1 MQISV
6 KRKPCGHSRAKSWAG
21 MLVVVMLATGIMVP
35 LAAAQ
40 SLTSISHGV
49 TPDGVVRIEISAS
62 EPFTSLPAS
71 FSTYS
76 PSRIV
81 IDVEGSSSIDSK
93 SYAVNQNG
101 VESLRIVESAGR
113 TRVVAQLEKK
123 LPYEISTS
131 ENKLIVEIGAPQL
144 ASTESAAQPA
154 EAATAEPGGEAADL
168 AGTQVSGSS
177 GRLSLNFQD
186 IEVRAVLQL
195 LADFTGL
202 NMVVS
207 DTVGG
212 NITLRLK
219 DVRWQEALDIILQT
233 KGLTMRQKGNIMM
246 VAPTVE
252 VTARE
257 RLEAES
263 KISMEQL
270 APLQTKIIKVKYG
283 KAADLAQLMKTE
295 ANLFLSERGSIGV
308 DQRTNSLLIHD
319 IPSSTRKIA
328 NLIAQLDHP
337 VRQVMI
343 DSRVVIATDT
353 FARDIGVRFGGV
365 GLQQNGDTIFGANG
379 TLRSTGTGIT
389 GGGITTGGGLQASTD
404 PTRGLVPDS
413 LMVNL
418 PAVIGAA
425 DGGAINFFVGK
436 LGSYLMQLEIS
447 AMQEEGTAE
456 VIASPRVVTTDSH
469 PALIEQGTEI
479 PYSTSN
485 TLGGTNTQFKKAVL
499 KLEVTPHI
507 TPDDNIIMDLVINKD
522 RPILENLSAFG
533 EPPIE
538 TKKVEST
545 VLVKNGETIVL
556 GGIFEEEKGKGTDS
570 IPYLGKIPGLGR
582 LFRRDSSIHDKRE
595 LLVFVTPKI
604 LRRTEGSKY

>member
-1 MQISV
+1 MLIQGDIAMMLQHKGAPLVQRLLLSV
-6 KRKPCGHSRAKSWAG
+6 VLS
-21 MLVVVMLATGIMVP
+21 VVLAP
-35 LAAAQ
+35 SLFAQ
-40 SLTSISHGV
+40 SLTSISHQV
-49 TPDGVVRIEISAS
+49 TQEGVVRIKISAS
-62 EPFTSLPAS
+62 EPFKTLPAS

-81 IDVEGSSSIDSK
+81 VDIEGTSSLESK
-93 SYAVNQNG
+93 SYAINQNG
-101 VESLRIVESAGR
+101 VGDLRIVESADR
-113 TRVVAQLEKK
+113 TRVVAQLDKK
-123 LPYEISTS
+123 LPYEISIDDNS
-131 ENKLIVEIGAPQL
+131 LIIEIGSPQPQ
-144 ASTESAAQPA
+144 AVATTQAAETTAA
-154 EAATAEPGGEAADL
+154 ETTGEAA
-168 AGTQVSGSS
+168 AEPSTEMQRGSS

-186 IEVRAVLQL
+186 IEIRAVLQL

-219 DVRWQEALDIILQT
+219 DVRWQEAMDIILQT

-263 KISMEQL
+263 KISLEQL
-270 APLQTKIIKVKYG
+270 APLQTKIIKVKYA
-283 KAADLAQLMKTE
+283 KASEMAELMKSE

-308 DQRTNSLLIHD
+308 DGRTNALLVHD
-319 IPSSTRKIA
+319 VPSSIRKIA
-328 NLIAQLDHP
+328 GLIARLDHP

-353 FARDIGVRFGGV
+353 FARDIGIRFGGA
-365 GLQQNGDTIFGANG
+365 GIQQNGDTIFGASG
-379 TLRSTGTGIT
+379 TRESFIL
-389 GGGITTGGGLQASTD
+389 TD
-404 PTRGLVPDS
+404 PTGGLAENT
-413 LMVNL
+413 LAVNL
-418 PAVIGAA
+418 PATLGFPA
-425 DGGAINFFVGK
+425 GGAINFFVGK

-447 AMQEEGTAE
+447 AMEQEGTAE
-456 VIASPRVVTTDSH
+456 IIASPRVVTTDQH

-479 PYSTSN
+479 PYSTTSS
-485 TLGGTNTQFKKAVL
+485 LGGTNTQFKKAVL
-499 KLEVTPHI
+499 SLEVTPHI
-507 TPDDNIIMDLVINKD
+507 TPDDNIIMDLVIKKD
-522 RPILENLSAFG
+522 RPILEFITGG

-538 TKKVEST
+538 TKRVEST

-556 GGIFEEEKGKGTDS
+556 GGIFEEEKSQGKDS
-570 IPYLGKIPGLGR
+570 VPFLGNIPVLGR
-582 LFRRDSSIHDKRE
+582 LFRRDRSDNLKRE

-604 LRRTEGSKY
+604 LRRTEGRKY

>member
-1 MQISV
+1 MLIQGDIAIMLQHKGVSLVQRLLLSV
-6 KRKPCGHSRAKSWAG
+6 VLS
-21 MLVVVMLATGIMVP
+21 VVLAP
-35 LAAAQ
+35 SLFAQ
-40 SLTSISHGV
+40 SLTSISHHV
-49 TPDGVVRIEISAS
+49 TQEGVVRIKISAS
-62 EPFTSLPAS
+62 EPFKTLPAS

-81 IDVEGSSSIDSK
+81 VDIAGNSSLESK
-93 SYAVNQNG
+93 TYAINQNG
-101 VESLRIVESAGR
+101 VGDLRIVESADR

-123 LPYEISTS
+123 LPYEISIDDNS
-131 ENKLIVEIGAPQL
+131 LIIEIGSPQQVV
-144 ASTESAAQPA
+144 TETTVVVTTE
-154 EAATAEPGGEAADL
+154 EAAAEPPTEM
-168 AGTQVSGSS
+168 QRGSS

-186 IEVRAVLQL
+186 IEIRAVLQL

-219 DVRWQEALDIILQT
+219 DVRWQEAMDIILQT

-263 KISMEQL
+263 KISLEQL
-270 APLQTKIIKVKYG
+270 APLQTKIIKVKYA
-283 KAADLAQLMKTE
+283 KAVEMAELMKSE
-295 ANLFLSERGSIGV
+295 SNLFLSERGSIGV
-308 DQRTNSLLIHD
+308 DGRTNALLVHD
-319 IPSSTRKIA
+319 VPSSIRKIA
-328 NLIAQLDHP
+328 GLIARLDHP

-343 DSRVVIATDT
+343 DSRVVIATDS
-353 FARDIGVRFGGV
+353 FARDIGIRFGGA
-365 GLQQNGDTIFGANG
+365 GLQQNGDTIYGA
-379 TLRSTGTGIT
+379 TGTKSALI
-389 GGGITTGGGLQASTD
+389 LND
-404 PTRGLVPDS
+404 PTFGLAEDT
-413 LMVNL
+413 LAVNL
-418 PAVIGAA
+418 PSLLGGPA
-425 DGGAINFFVGK
+425 GGAVNFFVGK
-436 LGSYLMQLEIS
+436 LGSYLIQLEIS
-447 AMQEEGTAE
+447 AMEQEGTAE
-456 VIASPRVVTTDSH
+456 VIASPRVVTTDQH

-479 PYSTSN
+479 PYSTTS

-499 KLEVTPHI
+499 SLEVTPHI
-507 TPDDNIIMDLVINKD
+507 TPDDNIIMDLVIKKD
-522 RPILENLSAFG
+522 RPILELITGG

-556 GGIFEEEKGKGTDS
+556 GGIFEEEKSSGTDR
-570 IPYLGKIPGLGR
+570 IPFLGRIPGLGR
-582 LFRRDSSIHDKRE
+582 LFRRDKSDNLKRE

-604 LRRTEGSKY
+604 LRRTEGRRY

>member
-1 MQISV
+1 MLIQGDIAMMLQHKGVSLVQRLLLSV
-6 KRKPCGHSRAKSWAG
+6 VLS
-21 MLVVVMLATGIMVP
+21 VVLAP
-35 LAAAQ
+35 SLFAQ
-40 SLTSISHGV
+40 SLTSISHHV
-49 TPDGVVRIEISAS
+49 TQDGVVRIEITAN
-62 EPFTSLPAS
+62 EPFKMLPAS

-81 IDVEGSSSIDSK
+81 VDIAGNSSLESK
-93 SYAVNQNG
+93 TYAINQNG
-101 VESLRIVESAGR
+101 VGDLRIVESADR

-123 LPYEISTS
+123 LPYEISIDDKS
-131 ENKLIVEIGAPQL
+131 LIIEIGSP
-144 ASTESAAQPA
+144 QPA
-154 EAATAEPGGEAADL
+154 ATRQAAETTVAETTGEAA
-168 AGTQVSGSS
+168 AEPPTEMQRGSS

-186 IEVRAVLQL
+186 IEIRAVLQL

-219 DVRWQEALDIILQT
+219 DVRWQEAMDIILQT
-233 KGLTMRQKGNIMM
+233 RGLTMRQKGNIMM

-263 KISMEQL
+263 KISLEQL
-270 APLQTKIIKVKYG
+270 APLQTKIIKVKYA
-283 KAADLAQLMKTE
+283 KAEQMAELMKSE

-308 DQRTNSLLIHD
+308 DGRTNALLVHD
-319 IPSSTRKIA
+319 VPSSIRKIA
-328 NLIAQLDHP
+328 GLIARLDHP

-343 DSRVVIATDT
+343 DSRVVIATDS
-353 FARDIGVRFGGV
+353 FARDIGVRFGGA
-365 GLQQNGDTIFGANG
+365 GLQQNGDTIYGA
-379 TLRSTGTGIT
+379 TGTKSALI
-389 GGGITTGGGLQASTD
+389 LND
-404 PTRGLVPDS
+404 PTFGLAEDT
-413 LMVNL
+413 LAVNL
-418 PAVIGAA
+418 PSLLGGPA
-425 DGGAINFFVGK
+425 GGAINFFVGK
-436 LGSYLMQLEIS
+436 LGSYLIQLEIS
-447 AMQEEGTAE
+447 AMEQEGTAE
-456 VIASPRVVTTDSH
+456 VIASPRVVTTDQH

-479 PYSTSN
+479 PYSTTS

-499 KLEVTPHI
+499 SLEVTPHI
-507 TPDDNIIMDLVINKD
+507 TPDDNIIMDLIIKKD
-522 RPILENLSAFG
+522 RPILEFITGG

-556 GGIFEEEKGKGTDS
+556 GGIFEEEKSSGTDR
-570 IPYLGKIPGLGR
+570 IPFLGRIPGLGR
-582 LFRRDSSIHDKRE
+582 LFRRDKSDSLKRE

-604 LRRTEGSKY
+604 LRRTEGRRY

>member
-1 MQISV
+1 MLIPGDIAMMWQQ
-6 KRKPCGHSRAKSWAG
+6 KRWVWGRQ
-21 MLVVVMLATGIMVP
+21 LMLAILLTAVILPP
-35 LAAAQ
+35 LAAQ
-40 SLTSISHGV
+40 SLTSISHSV
-49 TPDGVVRIEISAS
+49 TQEGVVRIEINAS
-62 EPFTSLPAS
+62 EPFKTLPAS

-76 PSRIV
+76 PSRV
-81 IDVEGSSSIDSK
+81 VVDVAGSSDLESK
-93 SYAVNQNG
+93 IYAINESG
-101 VESLRIVESAGR
+101 VANVRIVESAGR
-113 TRVVAQLEKK
+113 TRVVAQLDKK
-123 LPYEISTS
+123 LPYEISTDDKS
-131 ENKLIVEIGAPQL
+131 LIIEIGTP
-144 ASTESAAQPA
+144 QPA
-154 EAATAEPGGEAADL
+154 ADKVATAQTAESPAAETTGEAAADVE
-168 AGTQVSGSS
+168 TEVQSGSN

-186 IEVRAVLQL
+186 IEIRSVLQL

-263 KISMEQL
+263 KISLEQL
-270 APLQTKIIKVKYG
+270 APLQTKIIKVKYA
-283 KAADLAQLMKTE
+283 KADDMAELMKSE

-308 DQRTNSLLIHD
+308 DGRTNAMLIHD
-319 IPSSTRKIA
+319 VPSSIRKIA
-328 NLIAQLDHP
+328 GLIARLDHP

-343 DSRVVIATDT
+343 DSRVVIATDS
-353 FARDIGVRFGGV
+353 FARDIGIRFGGA
-365 GLQQNGDTIFGANG
+365 GLQQNGDTIFGASG
-379 TLRSTGTGIT
+379 TKG
-389 GGGITTGGGLQASTD
+389 AVWKND
-404 PTRGLVPDS
+404 PTFGLAEDT
-413 LMVNL
+413 LAVNL
-418 PAVIGAA
+418 PSLLGGPT
-425 DGGAINFFVGK
+425 GGAINFFVGK

-447 AMQEEGTAE
+447 AMEQEGTAE
-456 VIASPRVVTTDSH
+456 VVASPRVVTTDQH

-485 TLGGTNTQFKKAVL
+485 TFGGTNTQFKKAVL
-499 KLEVTPHI
+499 SLEVTPHI
-507 TPDDNIIMDLVINKD
+507 TPDDNIIMDLVIKKD
-522 RPILENLSAFG
+522 RPILELITGG

-556 GGIFEEEKGKGTDS
+556 GGIFEEEKSSGTDS
-570 IPYLGKIPGLGR
+570 IPFLGKIPGLGR
-582 LFRRDSSIHDKRE
+582 LFRRDKSDNLKRE

-604 LRRTEGSKY
+604 LRRTEGRRY

>member
-1 MQISV
+1 MLIQGDIAMMLQHKGAPLVQRLLLSV
-6 KRKPCGHSRAKSWAG
+6 VLS
-21 MLVVVMLATGIMVP
+21 VVLAP
-35 LAAAQ
+35 SLFAQ
-40 SLTSISHGV
+40 SLTSISHQV
-49 TPDGVVRIEISAS
+49 TQEGVVRIKISAS
-62 EPFTSLPAS
+62 EPFKTLPAS

-81 IDVEGSSSIDSK
+81 VDIEGTSSLESK
-93 SYAVNQNG
+93 SYAINQNG
-101 VESLRIVESAGR
+101 VGDLRIVESADR
-113 TRVVAQLEKK
+113 TRVVAQLDKK
-123 LPYEISTS
+123 LPYEISIDDNS
-131 ENKLIVEIGAPQL
+131 LIIEIGSPQPQ
-144 ASTESAAQPA
+144 AVATTQAAETTAA
-154 EAATAEPGGEAADL
+154 ETTGEAA
-168 AGTQVSGSS
+168 AEPSTEMQRGSS

-186 IEVRAVLQL
+186 IEIRAVLQL

-219 DVRWQEALDIILQT
+219 DVRWQEAMDIILQT

-263 KISMEQL
+263 KISLEQL
-270 APLQTKIIKVKYG
+270 APLQTKIIKVKYA
-283 KAADLAQLMKTE
+283 KASEMAELMKSE

-308 DQRTNSLLIHD
+308 DGRTNALLVHD
-319 IPSSTRKIA
+319 VPSSIRKIA
-328 NLIAQLDHP
+328 GLIARLDHP

-353 FARDIGVRFGGV
+353 FARDIGIRFGGA
-365 GLQQNGDTIFGANG
+365 GIQQNGDTIFGASG
-379 TLRSTGTGIT
+379 TRESFIL
-389 GGGITTGGGLQASTD
+389 TD
-404 PTRGLVPDS
+404 PTGGLAENT
-413 LMVNL
+413 LAVNL
-418 PAVIGAA
+418 PATLGFPA
-425 DGGAINFFVGK
+425 GGAINFFVGK

-447 AMQEEGTAE
+447 AMEQEGTAE
-456 VIASPRVVTTDSH
+456 IIASPRVVTTDQH

-479 PYSTSN
+479 PYSTTSS
-485 TLGGTNTQFKKAVL
+485 LGGTNTQFKKAVL
-499 KLEVTPHI
+499 SLEVTPHI
-507 TPDDNIIMDLVINKD
+507 TPDDNIIMDLVIKKD
-522 RPILENLSAFG
+522 RPILEFITGG

-538 TKKVEST
+538 TKRVEST

-556 GGIFEEEKGKGTDS
+556 GGIFEEEKSQGKDS
-570 IPYLGKIPGLGR
+570 IPFLGNIPVLGR
-582 LFRRDSSIHDKRE
+582 LFRRDRSDNLKRE

-604 LRRTEGSKY
+604 LRRTEGRKY

>member
-379 TLRSTGTGIT
+379 TLRSTGIT
-389 GGGITTGGGLQASTD
+389 GGGVTTDGGLQASTD

-447 AMQEEGTAE
+447 ALEKEGLAE
-456 VIASPRVVTTDSH
+456 TVASPRVVTTDSH

-479 PYSTSN
+479 PYQSSSAN
-485 TLGGTNTQFKKAVL
+485 YGTNTQFKDAVL
-499 KLEVTPHI
+499 RLEVTPHI
-507 TPDDNIIMDLVINKD
+507 TPDDNIIMDLKINKD
-522 RPILENLSAFG
+522 RPLYG
-533 EPPIE
+533 VTVTEPPIE

-545 VLVKNGETIVL
+545 VLVKNGETIVV
-556 GGIFEEEKGKGTDS
+556 GGIFEEDKEKGKDS
-570 IPYLGKIPGLGR
+570 VPFLGKIPGLGR
-582 LFRRDSSIHDKRE
+582 LFRRDSLIHDKRE

>member
-1 MQISV
+1 MLIQSDIAV
-6 KRKPCGHSRAKSWAG
+6 IRQQKRWVRGRQL
-21 MLVVVMLATGIMVP
+21 MLTILLTAVMLPA
-35 LAAAQ
+35 LAAQ
-40 SLTSISHGV
+40 SLTSISHRV
-49 TPDGVVRIEISAS
+49 TQEGVVLIEIKAS
-62 EPFTSLPAS
+62 EPFKTLPAS

-76 PSRIV
+76 PSRIIV
-81 IDVEGSSSIDSK
+81 DIAGSSSLDSK
-93 SYAVNQNG
+93 AYAVNQNG
-101 VESLRIVESAGR
+101 VGDLRIVESADR

-123 LPYEISTS
+123 LPYEISIDDKS
-131 ENKLIVEIGAPQL
+131 LIVEIGKPQS
-144 ASTESAAQPA
+144 AAAAAQTAETSAESAAESSTDVQ
-154 EAATAEPGGEAADL
+154 
-168 AGTQVSGSS
+168 SGAN
-177 GRLSLNFQD
+177 GRLSLNFQN
-186 IEVRAVLQL
+186 IEIRSVLQL

-263 KISMEQL
+263 KISLEQL
-270 APLQTKIIKVKYG
+270 APLKTKIIKVKYG
-283 KAADLAQLMKTE
+283 TARELADLMKTE

-308 DQRTNSLLIHD
+308 DKRTNSLLVHD
-319 IPSSTRKIA
+319 IPSSIRKIA
-328 NLIAQLDHP
+328 GLISQLDRP

-343 DSRVVIATDT
+343 DSRVVIATDN
-353 FARDIGVRFGGV
+353 FARDIGIRFGGA
-365 GLQQNGDTIFGANG
+365 GIQQNGDTVFGANG
-379 TLRSTGTGIT
+379 TKSALW
-389 GGGITTGGGLQASTD
+389 QND
-404 PTRGLVPDS
+404 PTLGLAPDT
-413 LMVNL
+413 LAVNL
-418 PAVIGAA
+418 PSVLGGPA
-425 DGGAINFFVGK
+425 GGAINFFVGS
-436 LGSYLMQLEIS
+436 LGSWLMQLEIS
-447 AMQEEGTAE
+447 AMEQEGTAE
-456 VIASPRVVTTDSH
+456 VVASPRVVTTDQH

-479 PYSTSN
+479 PYSTSSQN
-485 TLGGTNTQFKKAVL
+485 GTNTEFKKAVL

-507 TPDDNIIMDLVINKD
+507 TPDDNIIMDLVILKD
-522 RPILENLSAFG
+522 RPILEVIGG

-538 TKKVEST
+538 TKRVEST

-556 GGIFEEEKGKGTDS
+556 GGIFEEEKSSGTDS

-582 LFRRDSSIHDKRE
+582 LFRRDRSDSLKRE

-604 LRRTEGSKY
+604 LRRTERRKY

>member
-1 MQISV
+1 MLIQSDIAMMWQQNRWAWGRQLMLTILLTAVMQPS
-6 KRKPCGHSRAKSWAG
+6 
-21 MLVVVMLATGIMVP
+21 L
-35 LAAAQ
+35 AAQ
-40 SLTSISHGV
+40 SITSISHRV
-49 TPDGVVRIEISAS
+49 TQEGGVRIEITAS
-62 EPFTSLPAS
+62 EPFEALPAS

-81 IDVEGSSSIDSK
+81 VDIAGSSDLDSK
-93 SYAVNQNG
+93 SYAINQNG
-101 VESLRIVESAGR
+101 VGELRVVESADR

-123 LPYEISTS
+123 LPYEIGIDDKS
-131 ENKLIVEIGAPQL
+131 LVIEIGAQQL
-144 ASTESAAQPA
+144 AAAKEATPQAA
-154 EAATAEPGGEAADL
+154 ETTAAATTGGAAAD
-168 AGTQVSGSS
+168 ATTEVQSGSN

-186 IEVRAVLQL
+186 IEIRSVLQL

-263 KISMEQL
+263 KISLEQL

-283 KAADLAQLMKTE
+283 KAQDMAELMKTE

-308 DQRTNSLLIHD
+308 DKRTNALLIHD
-319 IPSSTRKIA
+319 IPSSTKKIA
-328 NLIAQLDHP
+328 RLIARLDHP

-343 DSRVVIATDT
+343 DSRVVIATDN
-353 FARDIGVRFGGV
+353 FARDIGIRFGGA

-379 TLRSTGTGIT
+379 TKSALLLNDPL
-389 GGGITTGGGLQASTD
+389 GGFAEDTLA
-404 PTRGLVPDS
+404 
-413 LMVNL
+413 VNL
-418 PAVIGAA
+418 PSILGGPA
-425 DGGAINFFVGK
+425 GGAINFFVGS
-436 LGSYLMQLEIS
+436 LGAYLIQLEIS
-447 AMQEEGTAE
+447 AMVQEGTSE
-456 VIASPRVVTTDSH
+456 VVASPRVVTADQH

-479 PYSTSN
+479 PYQTSSAN
-485 TLGGTNTQFKKAVL
+485 TGTNTEFKKAVL

-507 TPDDNIIMDLVINKD
+507 TPDDNIIMDLVILKD
-522 RPILENLSAFG
+522 RPILELITG
-533 EPPIE
+533 GQPPIE
-538 TKKVEST
+538 TKRVEST
-545 VLVKNGETIVL
+545 VLVKNGETIVV
-556 GGIFEEEKGKGTDS
+556 GGIFEEEKSEGTDS
-570 IPYLGKIPGLGR
+570 IPFLGKIPGVGR
-582 LFRRDSSIHDKRE
+582 LFRRERSDNLKRE

-604 LRRTEGSKY
+604 LRRTERGRY

>member
-1 MQISV
+1 MHIPGDNVMMRQQ
-6 KRKPCGHSRAKSWAG
+6 KRWAWG
-21 MLVVVMLATGIMVP
+21 RQLLLTILLAVFILPP
-35 LAAAQ
+35 LAAQ
-40 SLTSISHGV
+40 SLTSISHRV
-49 TPDGVVRIEISAS
+49 TPEGVVRIEISTS
-62 EPFTSLPAS
+62 EPFDTLPAS

-81 IDVEGSSSIDSK
+81 VDIAGDSDIESK
-93 SYAVNQNG
+93 IYAINESG
-101 VESLRIVESAGR
+101 VANVRIVESAGR
-113 TRVVAQLEKK
+113 TRVVAQLDKK
-123 LPYEISTS
+123 LPYEISTDDKS
-131 ENKLIVEIGAPQL
+131 LVIEIGSPQPV
-144 ASTESAAQPA
+144 AN
-154 EAATAEPGGEAADL
+154 AATTQTAQTGGEAEAEPASEVL
-168 AGTQVSGSS
+168 SESS

-186 IEVRAVLQL
+186 IEIRSVLQL

-246 VAPTVE
+246 IAPTVE

-263 KISMEQL
+263 KISLEQL
-270 APLQTKIIKVKYG
+270 APLQTKIIKVKYA
-283 KAADLAQLMKTE
+283 KALDMAELMKTE

-308 DQRTNSLLIHD
+308 DGRTNSLLIHD
-319 IPSSTRKIA
+319 VPSSVRKVA
-328 NLIAQLDHP
+328 GLIAKLDHP

-343 DSRVVIATDT
+343 DSRVVIATDS
-353 FARDIGVRFGGV
+353 FARDIGIRFGGL
-365 GLQQNGDTIFGANG
+365 GIQQNGDTIFGANG
-379 TLRSTGTGIT
+379 TKRNAILP
-389 GGGITTGGGLQASTD
+389 GGGGGFFGD
-404 PTRGLVPDS
+404 PTRGLAPDS
-413 LMVNL
+413 LGVNL
-418 PAVIGAA
+418 PAVLGGPA
-425 DGGAINFFVGK
+425 GGALNFFVGK
-436 LGSYLMQLEIS
+436 LGSYLIQLEIS
-447 AMQEEGTAE
+447 AMEQEGTAE
-456 VIASPRVVTTDSH
+456 VVASPRVVTTDQH

-485 TLGGTNTQFKKAVL
+485 TFGGTNTQFKKAVL
-499 KLEVTPHI
+499 SLEVTPHI
-507 TPDDNIIMDLVINKD
+507 TPDDNIIMDLVIKKD
-522 RPILENLSAFG
+522 RPILEFITGG

-545 VLVKNGETIVL
+545 VLVRNGETIVL
-556 GGIFEEEKGKGTDS
+556 GGIFEEEKSSGTDS

-582 LFRRDSSIHDKRE
+582 LFRRDKTDNLKRE

-604 LRRTEGSKY
+604 LRRTEGRRY

>member
-1 MQISV
+1 MHIPGDIAMIRQQ
-6 KRKPCGHSRAKSWAG
+6 KRRAWG
-21 MLVVVMLATGIMVP
+21 RQLLLTILLAVFILPP
-35 LAAAQ
+35 LAAQ
-40 SLTSISHGV
+40 SLTAISHRV
-49 TPDGVVRIEISAS
+49 TPEGVVRIEIDAS
-62 EPFTSLPAS
+62 EPFDTLPAS

-81 IDVEGSSSIDSK
+81 VDIAGASDLESKIYAINEG
-93 SYAVNQNG
+93 G
-101 VESLRIVESAGR
+101 VANVRIVESAGR
-113 TRVVAQLEKK
+113 TRVVAQLDKK
-123 LPYEISTS
+123 LPYEISTDDNS
-131 ENKLIVEIGAPQL
+131 LVIEIGSPQPADAKV
-144 ASTESAAQPA
+144 ASAQSAEATDAESAG
-154 EAATAEPGGEAADL
+154 ETEAEPASEMQSD
-168 AGTQVSGSS
+168 SG

-186 IEVRAVLQL
+186 IEIRSVLQL

-246 VAPTVE
+246 IAPTVE

-263 KISMEQL
+263 KISLEQL
-270 APLQTKIIKVKYG
+270 APLQTKIIKVKYA
-283 KAADLAQLMKTE
+283 KAEEMAELMKSE

-308 DQRTNSLLIHD
+308 DKRTNAMLIHD
-319 IPSSTRKIA
+319 VPSSIRKIA
-328 NLIAQLDHP
+328 GLIARLDHP

-353 FARDIGVRFGGV
+353 FARDIGIRFGGL
-365 GLQQNGDTIFGANG
+365 GIPQNGDTIFGANG
-379 TLRSTGTGIT
+379 TRSNSVLPGVDD
-389 GGGITTGGGLQASTD
+389 GGIFGD

-413 LMVNL
+413 LAVNL
-418 PAVIGAA
+418 PATLGFPA
-425 DGGAINFFVGK
+425 GNAINFFVGK

-447 AMQEEGTAE
+447 AMEQEGTAE
-456 VIASPRVVTTDSH
+456 VVASPRVVTTDQH

-485 TLGGTNTQFKKAVL
+485 TFGGTNTQFKKAVL
-499 KLEVTPHI
+499 SLEVTPHI
-507 TPDDNIIMDLVINKD
+507 TPDDNIIMDLVIKKD
-522 RPILENLSAFG
+522 RPILEFITGG

-538 TKKVEST
+538 TKRVEST
-545 VLVKNGETIVL
+545 VLVRNGETIVL
-556 GGIFEEEKGKGTDS
+556 GGIFEEEKSQGKDS
-570 IPYLGKIPGLGR
+570 VPFLGNIPGLGV
-582 LFRRDSSIHDKRE
+582 LFRRNKSDNLKRE

-604 LRRTEGSKY
+604 LRRTEGRRY